1 MGLALVWMGIYNVQG
16 GTCHGLR
23 DSREKIFW
31 SGECRISPAVPGA
44 QGLMHARFTLASE
57 EKIFR

>member
-1 MGLALVWMGIYNVQG
+1 MLGHMFGDRRFFGLPL
-16 GTCHGLR
+16 
-23 DSREKIFW
+23 REKIFW